1 MKDEN
6 EEDTGKTVDVC
17 SVSSDEIPEE
27 IIFFIRKYFLINHD
41 APSPDDMLRAGLLA
55 KVTLRMMLQLYR
67 MGMEEEFQPVFVAAN
82 YVKPHTGGVAEFK
95 RTYETISGEPFFKF
109 NLSGLSQE
117 YEEAYKKWFKETFG
131 VELNEDAARI
141 IQAWGGAT

>member
-6 EEDTGKTVDVC
+6 DKNTGKTADVC
-17 SVSSDEIPEE
+17 SALSEEIPNE
-27 IIFFIRKYFLINHD
+27 ILFFIRRYFLINHD
-41 APSPDDMLRAGLLA
+41 AQSPDDMLRAGLLA
-55 KVTLRMMLQLYR
+55 KVALRMMLQLYR
-67 MGMEEEFQPVFVAAN
+67 MGMEEEFQPA
-82 YVKPHTGGVAEFK
+82 GGVAEFK

-141 IQAWGGAT
+141 IQAWGGVT